1 MVFDVVIMAR
11 KIDSEE
17 QLKSFLARSYWLE
30 TKMEQAKE
38 WIAFLEVKSD
48 KAKDVLFQ
56 ITRDSSS
63 YKEMLTK
70 LFSKINGFD
79 LHKTLYDLDLNKEI
93 IIFKSKMD
101 KDIFQVIYVSEKKA
115 F

>member
-1 MVFDVVIMAR
+1 MDR

-30 TKMEQAKE
+30 TKMEQTKE

-56 ITRDSSS
+56 IIRDSD
-63 YKEMLTK
+63 YHKEMLKK
-70 LFSKINGFD
+70 LFSKIKGFN
-79 LHKTLYDLDLNKEI
+79 LHRTLADLDLDEEKT
-93 IIFKSKMD
+93 IFKNKWMRRY
-101 KDIFQVIYVSEKKA
+101 FRRFMLQKKRYLK
-115 F
+115 FLP